1 MSEMSVKVGLRGV
14 PTTEH
19 VWADVGRAPTLV
31 LQQVILTHQ
40 VLPQAEVGDGDPVS
54 PAEKHKVSG
63 SKARP
68 AQTENGPHNRDSA
81 CGAF

>member
-1 MSEMSVKVGLRGV
+1 MWRGI
-14 PTTEH
+14 PTAEH

-54 PAEKHKVSG
+54 PGGE
-63 SKARP
+63 
-68 AQTENGPHNRDSA
+68 AQGVREHRQQTDYSRTGTVPA
-81 CGAF
+81 CGAFWGA